1 VVWVLQGKCAIE
13 TFDLTKK
20 YGDLTAVDH
29 INICIPRGIVY
40 SLLGPNGAGKTTT
53 VNMLSTLLHP
63 TSGDAT
69 VMGYSITKDKH
80 EVRRIIGLVPQDLTA
95 DDELTGWENV
105 YIQAKLYGLSGE
117 EAKRKTREALEFMEL
132 WEQRNRRVS
141 TYSGGMRRR
150 LEIAMSLV
158 NDPQVMFLD
167 EPTLGLDVHSRR
179 HLWSLIRRLKERGT
193 TILLTTH
200 YMEEAETLADRVAI
214 MDHGR
219 IVAEDTPE
227 GLKARIRGDRI
238 YLKLKTPE
246 DAGNVYKALEAEGYE
261 ATLDNTTIVVKAE
274 RSEEILPN
282 LITVLQGKPLIEIRV
297 VKPNLEEVFIE
308 LTGRSLREEH
318 FDSFKYRVMRR
329 RMRS

>member
-1 VVWVLQGKCAIE
+1 MPEKCAIE

-20 YGDLTAVDH
+20 FGDLTAVDH
-29 INICIPRGIVY
+29 INICIPNGIVY

-63 TSGDAT
+63 TSGDAS
-69 VMGYSITKDKH
+69 VMGYSITREKH
-80 EVRRIIGLVPQDLTA
+80 KVRRIIGLVPQDLTA

-105 YIQAKLYGLSGE
+105 YIQAKLYGLSSE

-132 WEQRNRRVS
+132 WEHRDRRVS

-179 HLWSLIRRLKERGT
+179 HLWSLITRLKEQGT

-200 YMEEAETLADRVAI
+200 YMEEAEYLADRVAI
-214 MDHGR
+214 MDRGR
-219 IVAEDTPE
+219 IVAEDTPD

-238 YLKLKTPE
+238 YLKLKTPG
-246 DAGNVYKALEAEGYE
+246 DATQVHKALLDEGYE
-261 ATLDNTTIVVKAE
+261 ASLDNDTIVVKAE
-274 RSEEILPN
+274 RSEEILPG
-282 LITVLQGKPLIEIRV
+282 LITILQGRPLVEIRV

-308 LTGRSLREEH
+308 LTGRSLREGEEH
-318 FDSFKYRVMRR
+318 FDSFRYRVMRR
-329 RMRS
+329 RMRG